1 MRKIFKSS
9 NNLKTTI
16 LIIVIPVT
24 DTQEKTYI
32 LTIKQ
37 KTDGSYEINWDKED
51 PMWSFMNHFTSAE
64 IQVMIQ
70 QAIKEHLND

>member
-1 MRKIFKSS
+1 MHPK
-9 NNLKTTI
+9 
-16 LIIVIPVT
+16 PET
-24 DTQEKTYI
+24 DS

-37 KTDGSYEINWDKED
+37 NADGSYEINWDKED

-70 QAIKEHLND
+70 QAIKEHLNDL